1 MQITRSFENLSS
13 GENRAGCA
21 LCVTL
26 PAGVAFCL
34 SVARRGK
41 RRSRR
46 QKHGQAR
53 AVENFTSDAIDATN
67 KARVHTSRHTYA
79 LPITDGTRPIHRCT
93 VSTHDGQE
101 GTLDIATDKGNNTRT
116 QARRGQGKKK
126 RKKIT
131 TNLERVDSLAFIV
144 CVVHEIHGGHK
155 AGEATYAHSQRG

>member
-21 LCVTL
+21 LCVAW

-53 AVENFTSDAIDATN
+53 AVEKFTSDAIDATN
-67 KARVHTSRHTYA
+67 NVRVHTSRHTHA
-79 LPITDGTRPIHRCT
+79 LPITDGTRPIHRCM
-93 VSTHDGQE
+93 VSPDDGQE
-101 GTLDIATDKGNNTRT
+101 GTPDIATDKGNNTRT
-116 QARRGQGKKK
+116 HARRGQKKK
-126 RKKIT
+126 RKM

-144 CVVHEIHGGHK
+144 CVVHEIHDGHK
-155 AGEATYAHSQRG
+155 AGEATYAHFQRG